1 MCIRDR
7 TNTGSRPIEEVFVR
21 HGIPYKV
28 VGGTRFYERKEV
40 RDVVAYLRTVA
51 NPDDSVSLRRIL
63 NTPRR
68 GIGDRAEACVAVHAE
83 NAGVSFYQ
91 ALLDGAE
98 GKVALLNSRAV
109 KQIGTFVDLI
119 EGLRRDFLTTFGQAD
134 DAGAD
139 VATVSDATE
148 EGADIGELVAAIVDR
163 SGYRAELEGSSDPQ
177 DAARLDNLN
186 ELISVAAEF
195 STEAAELDVDFDDEA
210 VGDEDLGGTDGEPE
224 PGSLAAFLEKVAPVS
239 YTHLTLPT
247 KRIV

>member
-1 MCIRDR
+1 MCIRDRIGGVSESYKYSDITVFYR

-83 NAGVSFYQ
+83 NTGASFYQ
-91 ALLDGAE
+91 ALLDGAD
-98 GKVALLNSRAV
+98 GRVPLLNSRAV
-109 KQIGTFVDLI
+109 KQISGFVELI

-134 DAGAD
+134 DCLLYTSPSPRDGLL
-139 VATVSDATE
+139 S
-148 EGADIGELVAAIVDR
+148 R
-163 SGYRAELEGSSDPQ
+163 MPSS
-177 DAARLDNLN
+177 A
-186 ELISVAAEF
+186 
-195 STEAAELDVDFDDEA
+195 
-210 VGDEDLGGTDGEPE
+210 
-224 PGSLAAFLEKVAPVS
+224 
-239 YTHLTLPT
+239 
-247 KRIV
+247 